1 MDTTVVLPHL
11 GWLVQKII
19 VNVWYGWVAVTFLVM
34 PVYIVN
40 YTVSVGN
47 MYLVGSQQDCV
58 YKLPVLSDQ

>member
-1 MDTTVVLPHL
+1 M
-11 GWLVQKII
+11 
-19 VNVWYGWVAVTFLVM
+19 AVTFLAM

-58 YKLPVLSDQ
+58 YKLPVVSDQ